1 MIILFTC
8 LKIKRFTYTKC
19 KGCKKGM
26 LNFSKENMLDKYL
39 ILSLIFF
46 FLKNG
51 QSPLHKASSRGHVD
65 VVIHLV
71 ANGAQV
77 GSLDW
82 VSIYLLVLKT
92 VYFVRTLNIYIKF

>member
-1 MIILFTC
+1 MNIF
-8 LKIKRFTYTKC
+8 FTYNKC

-26 LNFSKENMLDKYL
+26 LNFSKENMLDTCKYL
-39 ILSLIFF
+39 ILSLIF

-82 VSIYLLVLKT
+82 VSIYPLVLKT
-92 VYFVRTLNIYIKF
+92 VYFVRTLNI